1 MFLFQIIITPRLLIL
16 LMQKCDK
23 QHILLQGWQKNH
35 VVRKKIHH
43 WQNKTCCK
51 QEDKRLVNQNIWQTR
66 SYIVGKIKHVVS
78 KKLHDWQSKTCCK
91 KEVTRLAKQIMLQTR
106 RYTVGKTKHMANKK
120 IHGWQNKTCCKQE
133 ATRLAKQ
140 SML

>member
-1 MFLFQIIITPRLLIL
+1 
-16 LMQKCDK
+16 MQKCDK

-35 VVRKKIHH
+35 VVRKKIHD

-120 IHGWQNKTCCKQE
+120 IHVGKIKHVVNKKLHGWQNKACCKQE
-133 ATRLAKQ
+133 DKRLAKQ
-140 SML
+140 NML